1 MRKFSSA
8 FEEEKDSGKVL
19 DSRLMKRLIKYLM
32 PYKVY
37 FIISFF
43 LLLTVA
49 FFAIAIPYITKTA
62 IDDYIN
68 PSLKVLT
75 IEDQSELKEYFSKR
89 YKKYVVSQ
97 QNGQILIHSYN
108 IDKLIPRHFHFLR
121 AEELISKE
129 IYAAYPI
136 NEKNTIIAEQ
146 YPEYLKKFGEYYIIQ
161 QRDLREL
168 SLDATKSLRSKD
180 IDGLKTLAII
190 FFVMLILRFV
200 FSYIQIYLTQYG
212 AMHSMYDLRMKLF
225 NHLQKLPLSFFDKN
239 PIGRLVTR
247 VTNDINALSE
257 MLGEGL
263 ITLIQDLFMMFA
275 ILVVMLLINWKL
287 ALITFVVLPFV
298 IFFMLKFKVDIRK
311 VYRLV
316 RIRLAKINA
325 SLSENISGVQT
336 IQLFHQEKKKLTE
349 FEDITQEYFNA
360 EKKQLKVFAV
370 FRPLI
375 DVMVHLA
382 IALILWYGGGS
393 IIQNKMSLGVLV
405 VFISYV
411 HRFFDPLY
419 DLSQKYNVMQSAM
432 AALERLFKL
441 MDEKEEKYPKLTA
454 HFARLKGKIEF
465 KNVWMRYSEKSEEDW
480 ILKDI
485 NLKIRAGEKVALVGS
500 TGGGKTTLV
509 KLISSF
515 YPFQKGD
522 ILIDGKSIKEYN
534 LEELRHNIGVVHQDV
549 FIFSGKI
556 RDNISLFRPNITEEQ
571 IVQAAMYVNA
581 DRFISKLP
589 KGYDDDAKER
599 GSVLSAGQRQL
610 LAFAR
615 VLVGDPSIF
624 VLDEATSN
632 IDTETEMLI
641 QDALKKIMEKRTS
654 IIIAHRLSTIQNVD
668 RIVVIHKG
676 KIAEE
681 GSHNELLKLRGIYY
695 KLYELQYK
703 GMEK

>member
-1 MRKFSSA
+1 
-8 FEEEKDSGKVL
+8 
-19 DSRLMKRLIKYLM
+19 
-32 PYKVY
+32 
-37 FIISFF
+37 
-43 LLLTVA
+43 
-49 FFAIAIPYITKTA
+49 
-62 IDDYIN
+62 
-68 PSLKVLT
+68 
-75 IEDQSELKEYFSKR
+75 
-89 YKKYVVSQ
+89 
-97 QNGQILIHSYN
+97 
-108 IDKLIPRHFHFLR
+108 
-121 AEELISKE
+121 
-129 IYAAYPI
+129 
-136 NEKNTIIAEQ
+136 
-146 YPEYLKKFGEYYIIQ
+146 
-161 QRDLREL
+161 
-168 SLDATKSLRSKD
+168 
-180 IDGLKTLAII
+180 
-190 FFVMLILRFV
+190 
-200 FSYIQIYLTQYG
+200 
-212 AMHSMYDLRMKLF
+212 
-225 NHLQKLPLSFFDKN
+225 
-239 PIGRLVTR
+239 
-247 VTNDINALSE
+247 
-257 MLGEGL
+257 
-263 ITLIQDLFMMFA
+263 
-275 ILVVMLLINWKL
+275 
-287 ALITFVVLPFV
+287 
-298 IFFMLKFKVDIRK
+298 
-311 VYRLV
+311 
-316 RIRLAKINA
+316 
-325 SLSENISGVQT
+325 
-336 IQLFHQEKKKLTE
+336 
-349 FEDITQEYFNA
+349 
-360 EKKQLKVFAV
+360 
-370 FRPLI
+370 
-375 DVMVHLA
+375 
-382 IALILWYGGGS
+382 
-393 IIQNKMSLGVLV
+393 

-441 MDEKEEKYPKLTA
+441 MDEKEEDYPKLTT

-485 NLKIRAGEKVALVGS
+485 NLNIRAGEKVALVGS

-571 IVQAAMYVNA
+571 IVQAAKYVNA

>member
-1 MRKFSSA
+1 MRRHSSA
-8 FEEEKDSGKVL
+8 FEEEKDTGKVL
-19 DSRLMKRLIKYLM
+19 DAALMKRLFKYLA
-32 PYKVY
+32 PYKIY
-37 FIISFF
+37 FIISLFI
-43 LLLTVA
+43 LIIVA
-49 FFAIAIPYITKTA
+49 FFAIAIPYITKYA
-62 IDDYIN
+62 IDEYIN
-68 PSLKVLT
+68 PSLKILNVENNPE
-75 IEDQSELKEYFSKR
+75 IQEHFSKR
-89 YKKYVVSQ
+89 YKKYIYEQ
-97 QNGQILIHSYN
+97 QDDLILLHSYN
-108 IDKLIPRHFHFLR
+108 IDKLLPKHYKILIKDK
-121 AEELISKE
+121 LISKE
-129 IYAAYPI
+129 IYAAYPV
-136 NEKNTIIAEQ
+136 NVKNTKVSEE
-146 YPEYLKKFGEYYIIQ
+146 YPEYLKKFGDYYIIQ
-161 QRDLREL
+161 QGDLGQL
-168 SLDATKSLRSKD
+168 SVEATRSLRSND
-180 IDGLKTLAII
+180 INGLKTLAII
-190 FFVMLILRFV
+190 FFVLLILRFV
-200 FSYIQIYLTQYG
+200 FSYAQIYLTQYG

-225 NHLQKLPLSFFDKN
+225 NHLMKLPMSFFDKN

-247 VTNDINALSE
+247 VTNDVNALSE

-263 ITLIQDLFMMFA
+263 ITLVQDLFMMLA
-275 ILVVMLLINWKL
+275 ILIVMLIINWKL

-325 SLSENISGVQT
+325 SLSENISGIQT
-336 IQLFHQEKKKLTE
+336 IQLFHQEKTKQQE

-360 EKKQLKVFAV
+360 EKKQLRVFAV

-441 MDEKEEKYPKLTA
+441 MDEKEENYPTLPEQYV
-454 HFARLKGKIEF
+454 RLKGGIEF
-465 KNVWMRYSEKSEEDW
+465 KSVWMAYEKEDW

-485 NLKIRAGEKVALVGS
+485 NLKIREGEKVALVGS

-522 ILIDGKSIKEYN
+522 IQIDGKSIKQYN

-556 RDNISLFRPNITEEQ
+556 RDNISLFRNDITEEE
-571 IVQAAMYVNA
+571 IAQAAKYVNA
-581 DRFISKLP
+581 DRFISKLT

-641 QDALKKIMEKRTS
+641 QDALQKVMENRTS
-654 IIIAHRLSTIQNVD
+654 IIIAHRLSTIQHVD
-668 RIVVIHKG
+668 RIVVIQKG

-681 GSHNELLKLRGIYY
+681 GSHQELLKQRGIYY

>member
-1 MRKFSSA
+1 MKKFSSA
-8 FEEEKDSGKVL
+8 FEEEKDSGKL
-19 DSRLMKRLIKYLM
+19 IDSKLMKRLFKYLM
-32 PYKVY
+32 PYKIY

-43 LLLTVA
+43 LLLAIA
-49 FFAIAIPYITKTA
+49 FFAIAIPYITKYA
-62 IDDYIN
+62 IDEYIN
-68 PSLKVLT
+68 PSLKILT
-75 IEDQSELKEYFSKR
+75 TEDHSEIKEYFSKR
-89 YKKYVVSQ
+89 YKKFIYDQ
-97 QNGQILIHSYN
+97 QDDAFLLHSYN
-108 IDKLIPRHFHFLR
+108 IDKLLPRHYKVIVKDSLLSR
-121 AEELISKE
+121 A

-136 NEKNTIIAEQ
+136 NDKNTKVADEYPQ
-146 YPEYLKKFGEYYIIQ
+146 YLTKFGKHYIIKQ
-161 QRDLREL
+161 SDLGKL
-168 SLDATKSLRSKD
+168 SLEATRSLRSND
-180 IDGLKTLAII
+180 IHGLKSLAII
-190 FFVMLILRFV
+190 FFVMLILRFI
-200 FSYIQIYLTQYG
+200 FSYTQIYLTQYG

-225 NHLQKLPLSFFDKN
+225 DHLMKLPMSFFDKN

-247 VTNDINALSE
+247 VTNDVNALSE

-263 ITLIQDLFMMFA
+263 ITLIQDIFMMVA
-275 ILVVMLLINWKL
+275 ILVVMLIINWRL

-298 IFFMLKFKVDIRK
+298 VFFMVKFRVDIRR

-325 SLSENISGVQT
+325 SLSENISGIQT
-336 IQLFHQEKKKLTE
+336 IQLFHQEKRKKEE
-349 FEDITQEYFNA
+349 FESITDEYFQA
-360 EKKQLKVFAV
+360 EKKQMRVFAV

-375 DVMVHLA
+375 DVMVHIA

-419 DLSQKYNVMQSAM
+419 DVSQKYNVMQSAM

-441 MDEKEEKYPKLTA
+441 MDEKEEEYPRIGTQYT
-454 HFARLKGKIEF
+454 RLKGEIEF
-465 KNVWMRYSEKSEEDW
+465 KNIWMAYEKEDW

-485 NLKIRAGEKVALVGS
+485 NLKIREGEKVALVGS

-522 ILIDGKSIKEYN
+522 ILIDGKSIKLYN
-534 LEELRHNIGVVHQDV
+534 LEELRYNIGVVHQDV

-556 RDNISLFRPNITEEQ
+556 RDNISLFRKDITEEE
-571 IVQAAMYVNA
+571 IVQAAKYVNA

-641 QDALKKIMEKRTS
+641 QDALQKVMEKRTS
-654 IIIAHRLSTIQNVD
+654 IIIAHRLSTIQHVD

-676 KIAEE
+676 RIAEE
-681 GSHNELLKLRGIYY
+681 GTHQELLKQRGIYY

-703 GMEK
+703 GMER

>member
-8 FEEEKDSGKVL
+8 FEEEKDSGKMI
-19 DSRLMKRLIKYLM
+19 DSKLMKRLFKYLS

-43 LLLTVA
+43 ILIIVA
-49 FFAIAIPYITKTA
+49 FFAIAIPYITKYA
-62 IDDYIN
+62 IDEYIN
-68 PSLKVLT
+68 PSLKILT
-75 IEDQSELKEYFSKR
+75 VENHPELKEHFTNK

-97 QNGQILIHSYN
+97 QDGNILIHSYN
-108 IDKLIPRHFHFLR
+108 IDKLLPRHYKAL
-121 AEELISKE
+121 LTSGCISKE
-129 IYAAYPI
+129 IYAAFPI
-136 NEKNTIIAEQ
+136 NEKNTPIAEKN
-146 YPEYLKKFGEYYIIQ
+146 PAYLKPFGKYYIIQ
-161 QRDLREL
+161 QNYLSEL
-168 SLDATKSLRSKD
+168 SIDDTKILRSRD
-180 IDGLKTLAII
+180 IHGLKILAII
-190 FFVMLILRFV
+190 FFVFLILRFV
-200 FSYIQIYLTQYG
+200 FSYVQIYLTQYG

-225 NHLQKLPLSFFDKN
+225 NHLQKLPMSFFDKN

-247 VTNDINALSE
+247 VTNDVNALSE

-263 ITLIQDLFMMFA
+263 ITLVQDIFMMLA
-275 ILVVMLLINWKL
+275 ILIVMLIINWKL

-316 RIRLAKINA
+316 RIRLAKINT
-325 SLSENISGVQT
+325 SLSENLSGIQT
-336 IQLFHQEKKKLTE
+336 IQLYHQEKKKLTE
-349 FEDITQEYFNA
+349 FENITQEYYQA
-360 EKKQLKVFAV
+360 EKKQLRVFAV

-382 IALILWYGGGS
+382 IALIIWYGGGS
-393 IIQNKMSLGVLV
+393 ILQDKMSLGVLV

-419 DLSQKYNVMQSAM
+419 DLSQKYNVLQSAM
-432 AALERLFKL
+432 AALERIFKL
-441 MDEKEEKYPKLTA
+441 MDEKEEHYSVIPE
-454 HFARLKGKIEF
+454 HPVRLQGEIEF
-465 KNVWMRYSEKSEEDW
+465 KNVWMAYKNDDW
-480 ILKDI
+480 VLKDI
-485 NLKIRAGEKVALVGS
+485 NLKIAKGEKVALVGS

-515 YPFQKGD
+515 YPFQKGT
-522 ILIDGKSIKEYN
+522 ILIDGKSIKDYN
-534 LEELRHNIGVVHQDV
+534 LEELRYNIGVVHQDV

-556 RDNISLFRPNITEEQ
+556 CDNISLLREGITKEQ
-571 IVQAAMYVNA
+571 IVQAAKYVNA
-581 DRFISKLP
+581 DRFISRLP

-676 KIAEE
+676 GIAEE

-703 GMEK
+703 GMER

>member
-1 MRKFSSA
+1 MRRFSSA

-19 DSRLMKRLIKYLM
+19 DSKLMKRLFTYLA

-43 LLLTVA
+43 ILIIIA
-49 FFAIAIPYITKTA
+49 FFAISIPYITKYA
-62 IDDYIN
+62 IDEYIN
-68 PSLKVLT
+68 PSLKILSV
-75 IEDQSELKEYFSKR
+75 ENNPELKEHFTKR
-89 YKKYVVSQ
+89 YKKFVVSQ
-97 QNGQILIHSYN
+97 QDSKVLIHSYN
-108 IDKLIPRHFHFLR
+108 IDKLLPKHYQML
-121 AEELISKE
+121 LTNGCISKD

-136 NEKNTIIAEQ
+136 NNKNTPIAESN
-146 YPEYLKKFGEYYIIQ
+146 PAYLKPFGKYYIIPQ
-161 QRDLREL
+161 KDLSEL
-168 SLDATKSLRSKD
+168 SIDDTKILRSRD
-180 IDGLKTLAII
+180 ISGLKTLAII
-190 FFVMLILRFV
+190 FFVFLVLRFI
-200 FSYIQIYLTQYG
+200 FSYVQIYLTQYG

-225 NHLQKLPLSFFDKN
+225 KHLQKLPMSFFDKN

-247 VTNDINALSE
+247 VTNDVNALSE

-263 ITLIQDLFMMFA
+263 ITLVQDIFMMLA
-275 ILVVMLLINWKL
+275 ILIVMFIINWKL
-287 ALITFVVLPFV
+287 AFITFVVLPFV

-316 RIRLAKINA
+316 RIRLAKINT
-325 SLSENISGVQT
+325 SLSENISGIQT
-336 IQLFHQEKKKLTE
+336 IQLFHQEKKKQNE
-349 FEDITQEYFNA
+349 FESVTQDYFEA
-360 EKKQLKVFAV
+360 ERKQLRIFAV

-382 IALILWYGGGS
+382 IALIIWYGGGS
-393 IIQNKMSLGVLV
+393 ILQDKMSLGVLV

-432 AALERLFKL
+432 AALERIFKL
-441 MDEKEEKYPKLTA
+441 MDEKEEHYSTLPQYPK
-454 HFARLKGKIEF
+454 RLQGEIEF
-465 KNVWMRYSEKSEEDW
+465 KNVWMAYKNEDW

-485 NLKIRAGEKVALVGS
+485 NLKITKGEKVALVGS

-509 KLISSF
+509 KLVSSF
-515 YPFQKGD
+515 YPFQKGN
-522 ILIDGKSIKEYN
+522 ILIDGKSIKNYN
-534 LEELRHNIGVVHQDV
+534 LEELRYNIGVVHQDV

-556 RDNISLFRPNITEEQ
+556 RDNISLFRQDISEEQ
-571 IVQAAMYVNA
+571 IIQAAKYANA

-589 KGYDDDAKER
+589 KGYDADAKER

-615 VLVGDPSIF
+615 VLVGDPSVF

-641 QDALKKIMEKRTS
+641 QDALHKIMENRTS
-654 IIIAHRLSTIQNVD
+654 VIIAHRLSTIQNVD

-676 KIAEE
+676 RIAEE
-681 GSHNELLKLRGIYY
+681 GSHQELIKHRGIYY

-703 GMEK
+703 GMER

>member
-19 DSRLMKRLIKYLM
+19 DSKLMKRLLKYLV
-32 PYKVY
+32 PYKIY

-49 FFAIAIPYITKTA
+49 FFAIAIPYLTKYA
-62 IDDYIN
+62 IDEYIN
-68 PSLKVLT
+68 PSLKIITLQDHPEL
-75 IEDQSELKEYFSKR
+75 IEHFSKR
-89 YKKYVVSQ
+89 YKKFVVSQ
-97 QNGQILIHSYN
+97 QDGKILIHSYN
-108 IDKLIPRHFHFLR
+108 IDKLIPRHFHLLISSN
-121 AEELISKE
+121 LISKE
-129 IYAAYPI
+129 IYASYPI
-136 NEKNTIIAEQ
+136 NAKNTGIAEKN
-146 YPEYLKKFGEYYIIQ
+146 PEYLTRFGNIYIIPQ
-161 QRDLREL
+161 NDLSEL
-168 SLDATKSLRSKD
+168 SVDDTKILRSRD
-180 IDGLKTLAII
+180 ISGLKTLAII
-190 FFVMLILRFV
+190 FFVFLILRFV
-200 FSYIQIYLTQYG
+200 FSYVQIYLTQYG

-225 NHLQKLPLSFFDKN
+225 NHLQKLPMSFFDKN

-247 VTNDINALSE
+247 ATNDVNALSE

-263 ITLIQDLFMMFA
+263 ITLIQDLFMMVA
-275 ILVVMLLINWKL
+275 ILIVMLLINWKL
-287 ALITFVVLPFV
+287 ALITFMILPFV
-298 IFFMLKFKVDIRK
+298 VFFILKFKVDIRK

-316 RIRLAKINA
+316 RIRLAKINT
-325 SLSENISGVQT
+325 SLSENISGIQT
-336 IQLFHQEKKKLTE
+336 IQLFHQEKKKQAE
-349 FEDITQEYFNA
+349 FESVTHEYFEA
-360 EKKQLKVFAV
+360 EKKQMHVFAV

-382 IALILWYGGGS
+382 IALILWFGGGS

-411 HRFFDPLY
+411 HRFFDPLF
-419 DLSQKYNVMQSAM
+419 DLSQKYNVLQSAM
-432 AALERLFKL
+432 AALERIFKL
-441 MDEKEEKYPKLTA
+441 MDEKEEHYQTSPA
-454 HFARLKGKIEF
+454 HPVRLQGEIEF
-465 KNVWMRYSEKSEEDW
+465 KNVWMAYKNEDW

-485 NLKIRAGEKVALVGS
+485 NLKIASGEKVALVGS

-556 RDNISLFRPNITEEQ
+556 RDNISLFRKDISQEQ
-571 IVQAAMYVNA
+571 IVQAAKYVNA
-581 DRFISKLP
+581 DRFISRLP
-589 KGYDDDAKER
+589 KGYNDDAKER

-676 KIAEE
+676 RIAEE

-703 GMEK
+703 GMER

>member
-1 MRKFSSA
+1 MRRHSSA
-8 FEEEKDSGKVL
+8 FEEEKDTGKVL
-19 DSRLMKRLIKYLM
+19 DAALMKRLLRYLA
-32 PYKVY
+32 PYKIY
-37 FIISFF
+37 FIISLFI
-43 LLLTVA
+43 LIIVA
-49 FFAIAIPYITKTA
+49 FFAIAIPYITKYA
-62 IDDYIN
+62 IDEYIN
-68 PSLKVLT
+68 PSLKILSV
-75 IEDQSELKEYFSKR
+75 EDHPEIQEHFKKR
-89 YKKYVVSQ
+89 YKKFIYEQVD
-97 QNGQILIHSYN
+97 GKILLHSYN
-108 IDKLIPRHFHFLR
+108 IDKLLPKHYKLIIKKD
-121 AEELISKE
+121 LISKE

-136 NEKNTIIAEQ
+136 NNKNTKVADE
-146 YPEYLKKFGEYYIIQ
+146 YPEYLKKFGDYYIIQ
-161 QRDLREL
+161 QSDFGNL
-168 SLDATKSLRSKD
+168 SVEATRSLRSND
-180 IDGLKTLAII
+180 ISGLKTLAII
-190 FFVMLILRFV
+190 FFVLLILRFV
-200 FSYIQIYLTQYG
+200 FSYAQIYMTQYG

-225 NHLQKLPLSFFDKN
+225 NHLMKLPMSFFDKN

-247 VTNDINALSE
+247 VTNDVNALSE

-263 ITLIQDLFMMFA
+263 ITLVQDLFMMLA
-275 ILVVMLLINWKL
+275 ILIVMLIINWKL

-298 IFFMLKFKVDIRK
+298 VFFMLKFKVDIRK
-311 VYRLV
+311 VYRMV

-325 SLSENISGVQT
+325 SLSENISGIQT
-336 IQLFHQEKKKLTE
+336 IQLFHQEETKQQE
-349 FEDITQEYFNA
+349 FEEITQEYYNA
-360 EKKQLKVFAV
+360 EKKQLRVFAV

-393 IIQNKMSLGVLV
+393 IIQNRMSLGVLV

-432 AALERLFKL
+432 AALERIFKL
-441 MDEKEEKYPKLTA
+441 MDEKEEEYPQVPEHYT
-454 HFARLKGKIEF
+454 RLKGEIEF
-465 KNVWMRYSEKSEEDW
+465 KNVWMAYEKEDW
-480 ILKDI
+480 ILKDV
-485 NLKIRAGEKVALVGS
+485 NLKIQEGEKVALVGS

-522 ILIDGKSIKEYN
+522 ILIDRKSIKQYN
-534 LEELRHNIGVVHQDV
+534 LEELRNNIGVVQQDV

-556 RDNISLFRPNITEEQ
+556 RDNISLFRSDITEEE
-571 IVQAAMYVNA
+571 IVQAAKYVNA

-641 QDALKKIMEKRTS
+641 QDALQKVMENRTS
-654 IIIAHRLSTIQNVD
+654 IIIAHRLSTIQHVD

-676 KIAEE
+676 RIAEE
-681 GSHNELLKLRGIYY
+681 GSHQELLKQRGIYY

>member
-19 DSRLMKRLIKYLM
+19 DSKLMKRLLKYLI
-32 PYKVY
+32 PYKIY

-43 LLLTVA
+43 LLITIA
-49 FFAIAIPYITKTA
+49 FFAIAIPYLTKYA
-62 IDDYIN
+62 IDEYIN
-68 PSLKVLT
+68 PSLKILT
-75 IEDQSELKEYFSKR
+75 VKDHPEIQEHFSTR

-97 QNGQILIHSYN
+97 QDGKILIHSYN
-108 IDKLIPRHFHFLR
+108 IDKLIPKHFHMLVSN
-121 AEELISKE
+121 ELISKD
-129 IYAAYPI
+129 IYASYPI
-136 NEKNTIIAEQ
+136 NEKNTSIAEK
-146 YPEYLKKFGEYYIIQ
+146 YPQFITRFGNFYIIPQ
-161 QRDLREL
+161 KNLPEL
-168 SLDATKSLRSKD
+168 SVDDTKILRSRD
-180 IDGLKTLAII
+180 ISGLKTLAVI
-190 FFVMLILRFV
+190 FFVFLVLRFV
-200 FSYIQIYLTQYG
+200 FSYVQIFLTQYA

-225 NHLQKLPLSFFDKN
+225 NHLQKLPMSFFDKN

-247 VTNDINALSE
+247 VTNDVNALSE

-263 ITLIQDLFMMFA
+263 ITLIQDIFMMAA

-287 ALITFVVLPFV
+287 ALITFVVLPLV
-298 IFFMLKFKVDIRK
+298 VFFMLKFKADIRK
-311 VYRLV
+311 VYRMV
-316 RIRLAKINA
+316 RIRLAKINV
-325 SLSENISGVQT
+325 SLSENISGIQT
-336 IQLFHQEKKKLTE
+336 IQLFHQEKKKQAE
-349 FEDITQEYFNA
+349 FETVTQEYFEA
-360 EKKQLKVFAV
+360 EKKQMHVFAV

-382 IALILWYGGGS
+382 IALILWFGGGS

-411 HRFFDPLY
+411 HRFFDPLH
-419 DLSQKYNVMQSAM
+419 DLSQKYNVLQSAM
-432 AALERLFKL
+432 AALERIFKL
-441 MDEKEEKYPKLTA
+441 MDEKEEDYPAL
-454 HFARLKGKIEF
+454 HSYPERLQGEIEF
-465 KNVWMRYSEKSEEDW
+465 KNVWMAYKNEDW
-480 ILKDI
+480 VLKDI
-485 NLKIRAGEKVALVGS
+485 NLKIAKGEKVALVGS

-522 ILIDGKSIKEYN
+522 IIIDGKSIKNYN
-534 LEELRHNIGVVHQDV
+534 LEELRYNIGVVHQDV

-556 RDNISLFRPNITEEQ
+556 SDNISLFRKNISKEQ
-571 IVQAAMYVNA
+571 IVQAAKYVNA
-581 DRFISKLP
+581 DRFISRLP

-641 QDALKKIMEKRTS
+641 QDALKKIMENRTS